1 MTKSYIY
8 TLVNRLGHLYFI
20 ILFALAYIFANFNP
34 LFSWHN
40 FLGVLFLL
48 GICFRIFWGFFG
60 TKYSLFKDFE
70 YKGILAYFLFYFKE
84 KRSFTPHNVASSFA
98 IILMLFLGVLTG
110 FSGLLAYGSEQGGGI
125 FAKLYFHYSLFDFKT
140 LHKLSVNCL
149 LAVILVHILGA
160 FLDKFYHK
168 NDTLNSIISGYKI
181 TKHKENVRLN
191 ALQKAICVIY
201 LLLLSWFIW
210 YLFYPKNTL
219 LGLNFEPSVFY
230 EKNAF
235 KLYQKECGSCHF
247 DYPPFLLTLNAWEKI
262 MGNLENHY
270 GTDASLDEEDKEQI
284 LAFLKQNNALNFDTK
299 FRKSLKETLN
309 ELSKEENSTISIT
322 KYEFYKKAH
331 QNLNPQIFQRKL
343 VKKENC
349 IACHKDAAAG
359 TFQKENIDFA
369 KLEAIRVKD

>member
-20 ILFALAYIFANFNP
+20 ILFALAYIFANFNT

-40 FLGVLFLL
+40 VLGVLFLL
-48 GICFRIFWGFFG
+48 GICFRIFWGFIG
-60 TKYSLFKDFE
+60 TKYSRFKDFE

-84 KRSFTPHNVASSFA
+84 KRIFISHNPASSFA
-98 IILMLFLGVLTG
+98 IILMLFLGVLAG
-110 FSGLLAYGSEQGGGI
+110 FSGLLAYGSDQGGGI
-125 FAKLYFHYSLFDFKT
+125 FATLYFHYSLFDFKT

-160 FLDKFYHK
+160 LLDKFYHK
-168 NDTLNSIISGYKI
+168 NDTLNSMISGYKI
-181 TKHKENVRLN
+181 TKDKQNVRLN
-191 ALQKAICVIY
+191 TFQKVVCMIY
-201 LLLLSWFIW
+201 LLLLFLFVW
-210 YLFYPKNTL
+210 YLFYPKNVV
-219 LGLNFEPSVFY
+219 LGLKFKPDVFY

-262 MGNLENHY
+262 MDNLENHY

-322 KYEFYKKAH
+322 KYAFYKKAH
-331 QNLNPQIFQRKL
+331 QNLPFQIFQGKL
-343 VKKENC
+343 KKENC
-349 IACHKDAAAG
+349 IACHKDASGG
-359 TFQKENIDFA
+359 TFGKESLNFKA
-369 KLEAIRVKD
+369 LENLKF